1 MSEFGHRARAL
12 FDRVFPER
20 QIYHRSGGTVRYIS
34 LSPQKQAMM
43 ALGAVGV
50 AGWCAYATVNIM
62 LQAPGPGGESPET
75 QRQIASYERMLTEA
89 HAQTS
94 AMQAQLDERTRSY
107 EVITREYEQRHAVL
121 ASLVELARGSTLSL
135 ARAPLDADGA
145 RMINQASIDEADPR
159 QSRALA
165 EPEARVRAIGFRA
178 EADELRSSQELTLA
192 HLENVMVE
200 ESEEIRGVLRLTGVS
215 VSRLTEEG
223 DGTGGPLVSQDLVD
237 YLRQGNVDSDFS
249 RRVEQV
255 AARVSEARGL
265 RAVMRSAPL
274 GPAVGVE
281 HRETSGYGP
290 RVDPFTGRA
299 AFHGG
304 LDFAAFDRAPVV
316 ATAAGR
322 VSFVGWMGGYGNAVE
337 VDHGNNF
344 RTRYAHLAGFDVRV
358 GDAVEQG
365 TRVGSMGSTGRST
378 GTHLHYEVW
387 YRGRSVDPVNFIRA
401 GRHVHEQG

>member
-1 MSEFGHRARAL
+1 MSEIGHRARAL

-34 LSPQKQAMM
+34 LSPQKQAIL

-50 AGWCAYATVNIM
+50 AGWCAYATANIM
-62 LQAPGPGGESPET
+62 LQGPVTGGSNPET

-94 AMQAQLDERTRSY
+94 AMQAQLDERTRAY
-107 EVITREYEQRHAVL
+107 EDLTREYEQRHNVL
-121 ASLVELARGSTLSL
+121 SSLVELARGSTLSM

-145 RMINQASIDEADPR
+145 RIVNQASIDEADPR
-159 QSRALA
+159 ESRALA
-165 EPEARVRAIGFRA
+165 EPGARVRAIGFRA
-178 EADELRSSQELTLA
+178 EADDLRSQQELTLA
-192 HLENVMVE
+192 ELENVMVE
-200 ESEEIRGVLRLTGVS
+200 EAEEIRGVLRMTGIS
-215 VSRLTEEG
+215 VTRLTDDE
-223 DGTGGPLVSQDLVD
+223 GTGGPLVSQDLVD
-237 YLRQGNVDSDFS
+237 YLREGNVDTAFAA
-249 RRVEQV
+249 RVEQV
-255 AARVSEARGL
+255 AARVAEARGL
-265 RAVMRSAPL
+265 RSVMRSAPL
-274 GPAVGVE
+274 GPAVGVD
-281 HRETSGYGP
+281 HRETSGFGP
-290 RVDPFTGRA
+290 RIDPFTGRTA
-299 AFHGG
+299 YHNG

-322 VSFVGWMGGYGNAVE
+322 VAYVGWMGGYGNVVE

-387 YRGRSVDPVNFIRA
+387 YRGRTVDPVNFIRA

>member
-34 LSPQKQAMM
+34 LSPHKQAAM
-43 ALGAVGV
+43 AIGAVGV
-50 AGWCAYATVNIM
+50 SAWCVYATASMM
-62 LQAPGPGGESPET
+62 LQGPVTAGGNPET

-89 HAQTS
+89 QAQNS
-94 AMQAQLDERTRSY
+94 AMQAQLDERTRNY
-107 EVITREYEQRHAVL
+107 EENMREYEQRHNVL
-121 ASLVELARGSTLSL
+121 SHLVELARGSSVTL

-145 RMINQASIDEADPR
+145 RMVNQASIDEADPR

-165 EPEARVRAIGFRA
+165 EPGARVRAIGFRA
-178 EADELRSSQELTLA
+178 EADQLQSQQELTLA

-200 ESEEIRGVLRLTGVS
+200 ESEEVRGVLRLTGVS

-223 DGTGGPLVSQDLVD
+223 EGNPAVNQDLVD
-237 YLRQGNVDSDFS
+237 YLRQGNVDTAFA

-255 AARVSEARGL
+255 AARVAEARGL
-265 RAVMRSAPL
+265 RGVIRSAPL
-274 GPAVGVE
+274 GPPVGVD
-281 HRETSGYGP
+281 HRETSGFGP
-290 RVDPFTGRA
+290 RIDPFTGRTA
-299 AFHGG
+299 YHNG
-304 LDFAAFDRAPVV
+304 LDFAAFDRAPVIAS
-316 ATAAGR
+316 ATGR
-322 VSFVGWMGGYGNAVE
+322 VSYVGWMGGYGNVVE
-337 VDHGNNF
+337 IDHGNQF

-358 GDAVEQG
+358 GDQVEQG

-378 GTHLHYEVW
+378 GTHLHYEVF
-387 YRGRSVDPVNFIRA
+387 YRGRTVDPVNFIRA